1 MSKGLRVF
9 RKILLPKTDLS
20 IRVHA
25 RICRYTN
32 VQNMN
37 LGARERL
44 GPVRMI
50 CLAITTSFKL
60 HVVKGSF
67 DTKISGREDP
77 PQATP

>member
-1 MSKGLRVF
+1 MKRQKNGSGG
-9 RKILLPKTDLS
+9 PKTDEQGSPGLQK
-20 IRVHA
+20 
-25 RICRYTN
+25 